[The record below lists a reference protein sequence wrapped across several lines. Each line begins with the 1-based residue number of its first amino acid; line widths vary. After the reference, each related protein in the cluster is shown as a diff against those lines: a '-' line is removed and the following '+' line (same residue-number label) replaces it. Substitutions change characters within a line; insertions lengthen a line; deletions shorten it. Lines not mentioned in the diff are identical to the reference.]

1 MYGYERYT
9 LWGRSMGAVAALMYA
24 EYKPQQIDFMILDSP
39 FSTLVNMVNDAARTY
54 VSLPEF

>member
-1 MYGYERYT
+1 
-9 LWGRSMGAVAALMYA
+9 MGAVAALMYA

-39 FSTLVNMVNDAARTY
+39 FSTLLNMVNDAAKTY